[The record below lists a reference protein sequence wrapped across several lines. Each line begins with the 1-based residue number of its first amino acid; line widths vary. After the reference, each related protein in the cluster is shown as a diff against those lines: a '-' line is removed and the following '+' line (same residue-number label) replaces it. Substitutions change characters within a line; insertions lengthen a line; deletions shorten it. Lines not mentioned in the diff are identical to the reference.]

1 MMRYAL
7 RRLFLMIPTILL
19 ATVLLFLAIRLMPG
33 SAVELLAA
41 DTAGSESSVEKIR
54 ERLGLDQ
61 PAHEQYLRWMGN
73 LFQGDLGTSFRTGE
87 PIASEIAKFLPV
99 SLQVGFLSLLLAV
112 AVAVPVGVIAGLHRD
127 SALDYFCRGL
137 AVLALATPSFW
148 IAILVITW
156 PSVWWGWSPPIGFER
171 FWDDPMRNVQQV
183 WIPVTI
189 LGLHGTGALMRFTRT
204 SVLEVAQLDFVR
216 TARAKGLAGR
226 AIVTRHILRN
236 ALIPLLTLIGLQIPI
251 LVGGVVIT
259 ETVFSLPGMGRYLIT
274 ALETRD
280 YQVIQSLVLVLVVF
294 VLLTNLVID
303 LFYALIDPRIKY
315 G

>member
-1 MMRYAL
+1 MTKYAL
-7 RRLFLMIPTILL
+7 RRFLLMIPTVL
-19 ATVLLFLAIRLMPG
+19 AATILLFLAIRLMPG

-41 DTAGSESSVEKIR
+41 DTAGSESTVEKIR

-61 PAHEQYLRWMGN
+61 PAHEQYIRWMGN
-73 LFQGDLGTSFRTGE
+73 VLQGNLGTSFRTGE
-87 PIASEIAKFLPV
+87 PIGGEIAKFLPV
-99 SLQVGFLSLLLAV
+99 SFEIGLLSLILAV

-127 SALDYFCRGL
+127 SPLDYLCRGL

-171 FWDDPMRNVQQV
+171 VWDDPAKNIQQV
-183 WIPVTI
+183 WIPVAI

-226 AIVTRHILRN
+226 AVVIRHILRN
-236 ALIPLLTLIGLQIPI
+236 ALIPLITLIGLQIPI
-251 LVGGVVIT
+251 LVGGVVII

-294 VLLTNLVID
+294 VLVTNLVID
-303 LFYALIDPRIKY
+303 LIYALIDPRIKY
-315 G
+315 S